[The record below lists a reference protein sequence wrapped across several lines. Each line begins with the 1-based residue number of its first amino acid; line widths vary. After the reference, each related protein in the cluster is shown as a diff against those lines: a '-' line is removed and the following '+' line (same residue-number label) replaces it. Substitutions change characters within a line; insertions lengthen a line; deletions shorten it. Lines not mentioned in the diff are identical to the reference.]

1 VERLASSH
9 IAVTFFSALEECT
22 LGQLDNDRYGIVVCS
37 RERSAADDLPPQPG
51 LDL

>member
-1 VERLASSH
+1 MLTDDLRGALTRRNTLLREHQRAHDAQRAASWMR
-9 IAVTFFSALEECT
+9 I
-22 LGQLDNDRYGIVVCS
+22 